1 MPGACCRPSAST
13 PDRSRP
19 LKLCRFDSDRVGVV
33 EGNRVRDVTPAL
45 EFLPACRWPPPP
57 GDWLIANLG
66 LLRPHIER
74 ALRRATTVALDRVR
88 LQSPVANPGKI
99 VAVRSNYA
107 GAGSA
112 VDGAAEL
119 FLKAA
124 SSCAGA
130 GDGIEL
136 RLPGRRVDH
145 EIELVAVIGTRLQ
158 HAGAEEA
165 LAAVAGYCIGIDVTL
180 RGEEDRGLRKSLDG
194 HTVLGPWLTTAE
206 EATGVADAAI
216 ELVVNGELRQCGR
229 TSSMAHGVAA
239 LIAAAS
245 RYLTLHPGDVVMTGT
260 PPGAG
265 PLAPGDR
272 LYCSI
277 EGLGAM
283 NVAVR

>member
-19 LKLCRFDSDRVGVV
+19 LKLCRFDSDRLGVV
-33 EGNRVRDVTPAL
+33 EGNLVRDVTPAL
-45 EFLPACRWPPPP
+45 EFLPACRWPSPH

-74 ALRRATTVALDRVR
+74 VLRRAARVALDRVR

-99 VAVRSNYA
+99 IAVRCNYP
-107 GAGSA
+107 GAGTA
-112 VDGAAEL
+112 TDGAPDL

-124 SSCAGA
+124 SSCTGPA
-130 GDGIEL
+130 DGIDL

-145 EIELVAVIGTRLQ
+145 EVELVAVIGERLQ
-158 HAGAEEA
+158 DATADVA

-180 RGEEDRGLRKSLDG
+180 RGDEDRGLRKSPDG
-194 HTVLGPWLTTAE
+194 YTVLGPWLTTAE
-206 EATGVADAAI
+206 EATVVADAAI
-216 ELVVNGELRQCGR
+216 ELAVNGALRQCGR
-229 TSSMAHGVAA
+229 TSSMSLGAGA

-283 NVAVR
+283 SVAVR